1 VVHWYVLAIGQVAFT
16 IRQWLRER
24 LNREKKMFG
33 RKKKQQAQSK
43 TGTPEKQSQLAVVKD
58 AYKLV
63 KKNSPLAIIWCL
75 LVFVLIITFGVIIG
89 NNLGHPIYAGF
100 LSLPLGFLAAFFL
113 FTRYA
118 NTAAFSSIEGQIGA
132 GASVLMSIRRG
143 FVTTPAVNVNRDQD
157 MVHRVSGKAGII
169 LVGEGGFGVKS
180 LMQDERRKM
189 ERFLSGVPVTEVI
202 VGDGSGQVS
211 IRKLQ
216 KHLKK
221 LPKKL
226 STVQLREVR
235 ARLKSVG
242 GLNIPMPKGPMPTNV
257 RMPRR

>member
-1 VVHWYVLAIGQVAFT
+1 
-16 IRQWLRER
+16 
-24 LNREKKMFG
+24 MFG
-33 RKKKQQAQSK
+33 RKKKNVEAPAK
-43 TGTPEKQSQLAVVKD
+43 GDAPKKQSQLAVVKD

-63 KKNSPLAIIWCL
+63 KKDSPLAVVWCL
-75 LVFVLIITFGVIIG
+75 LVFALVLTFGVIIG

-100 LSLPLGFLAAFFL
+100 ITLPVAFLAAFFL

-118 NTAAFSSIEGQIGA
+118 NVAAYASIEGQIGA
-132 GASVLMSIRRG
+132 GVSVLMSIRRG

-169 LVGEGGFGVKS
+169 LVGEGGFGVKT

-189 ERFLSGVPVTEVI
+189 ERFLSGVPVTEVV
-202 VGDGSGQVS
+202 VGDGQGQVTV
-211 IRKLQ
+211 RKLQ

-226 STVQLREVR
+226 NTVQLREVR
-235 ARLKSVG
+235 ARLRSVG
-242 GLNIPMPKGPMPTNV
+242 GLNIPMPKGPMPTNQ
-257 RMPRR
+257 RIPRR

>member
-1 VVHWYVLAIGQVAFT
+1 
-16 IRQWLRER
+16 
-24 LNREKKMFG
+24 MFG
-33 RKKKQQAQSK
+33 RKKKEKELLKDGAPQ
-43 TGTPEKQSQLAVVKD
+43 KQSQLSVLKD

-63 KKNSPLAIIWCL
+63 KNDSPMAILWCL
-75 LVFVLIITFGVIIG
+75 LVFVLILTFGVIIG

-100 LSLPLGFLAAFFL
+100 LSLPLAFLAGFFL
-113 FTRYA
+113 FTRFA
-118 NTAAFSSIEGQIGA
+118 NTAAFSSIQGQLGA
-132 GASVLMSIRRG
+132 GASVLMSIKRG
-143 FVTTPAVNVNRDQD
+143 FITTPAVAVNRDQD

-169 LVGEGGFGVKS
+169 LVGEGGFAVRT

-189 ERFLSGVPVTEVI
+189 ERFLSGVQVTEI
-202 VGDGSGQVS
+202 LVGDGQGHVS

-235 ARLKSVG
+235 ARLRSVG
-242 GLNIPMPKGPMPTNV
+242 GLNIPMPKGPMPTSN
-257 RMPRR
+257 RMPKR

>member
-1 VVHWYVLAIGQVAFT
+1 
-16 IRQWLRER
+16 
-24 LNREKKMFG
+24 MFG
-33 RKKKQQAQSK
+33 RKKKEAAAKSDK
-43 TGTPEKQSQLAVVKD
+43 SATPEKQSQLAVLKD

-63 KKNSPLAIIWCL
+63 RKESPLGIIYSVL
-75 LVFVLIITFGVIIG
+75 AFVVVLAAGIAFGKSI
-89 NNLGHPIYAGF
+89 GHPIYLGF
-100 LSLPLGFLAAFFL
+100 ISLPLAFLVGFFL
-113 FTRYA
+113 FTRFA
-118 NTAAFSSIEGQIGA
+118 NSAAFASIDGQLGA

-143 FVTTPAVNVNRDQD
+143 FVTTPAVNVSRNQD

-169 LVGEGGFGVKS
+169 LVGEGSNGVKS
-180 LMQDERRKM
+180 LLQDERRKM

-202 VGDGSGQVS
+202 VGDGQGQVS

-226 STVQLREVR
+226 TTAQLREVR
-235 ARLKSVG
+235 ARVRSVG
-242 GLNIPMPKGPMPTNV
+242 GLNIPMPKGPMPTNI

>member
-1 VVHWYVLAIGQVAFT
+1 
-16 IRQWLRER
+16 
-24 LNREKKMFG
+24 MFG
-33 RKKKQQAQSK
+33 RKKKKEEAAAK
-43 TGTPEKQSQLAVVKD
+43 GDAPKKQSQLSVVKD

-63 KKNSPLAIIWCL
+63 KKDSPLAVVWCL
-75 LVFVLIITFGVIIG
+75 LIFVLVLTFGIIIG

-100 LSLPLGFLAAFFL
+100 ITLPVAFLAAFFL

-118 NTAAFSSIEGQIGA
+118 NTAAFASIQGQLGA
-132 GASVLMSIRRG
+132 GASVLMSIKRG

-157 MVHRVSGKAGII
+157 MVHRVSGKAGIV

-180 LMQDERRKM
+180 LMQDEKRKM

-202 VGDGSGQVS
+202 VGENSGQVS
-211 IRKLQ
+211 IKKLH
-216 KHLKK
+216 KHLKI

-226 STVQLREVR
+226 NTAQLREVR
-235 ARLKSVG
+235 ARLRSVG
-242 GLNIPMPKGPMPTNV
+242 GLNLPMPKGPMPTNV

>member
-1 VVHWYVLAIGQVAFT
+1 
-16 IRQWLRER
+16 
-24 LNREKKMFG
+24 MFG
-33 RKKKQQAQSK
+33 RKKKTEEAPVK
-43 TGTPEKQSQLAVVKD
+43 GAAPEKQSQIAVLKD
-58 AYKLV
+58 AFKLV
-63 KKNSPLAIIWCL
+63 KNDSPLAIIWCL
-75 LVFVLIITFGVIIG
+75 LVFVLIVVFGVIIG

-100 LSLPLGFLAAFFL
+100 LSTPLGFLAAFFL
-113 FTRYA
+113 FTRFA
-118 NTAAFSSIEGQIGA
+118 NTAAFSSIEGQMGA

-169 LVGEGGFGVKS
+169 LVGEGGFAVRT
-180 LMQDERRKM
+180 LMQDEKRKM
-189 ERFLSGVPVTEVI
+189 ERFLSGVPITEVY
-202 VGDGSGQVS
+202 VGDGQNQVS

-226 STVQLREVR
+226 NTSQLREVR
-235 ARLKSVG
+235 ARLRSVG
-242 GLNIPMPKGPMPTNV
+242 GLTLPMPKGPLPGNA

>member
-1 VVHWYVLAIGQVAFT
+1 
-16 IRQWLRER
+16 
-24 LNREKKMFG
+24 MFG
-33 RKKKQQAQSK
+33 RKKKKEEAAAK
-43 TGTPEKQSQLAVVKD
+43 GDAPKKQSQLSVVKD

-63 KKNSPLAIIWCL
+63 KKDSPLAVVWCL
-75 LVFVLIITFGVIIG
+75 LIFVLVLTFGIIIG

-100 LSLPLGFLAAFFL
+100 ITLPVAFLAAFFL

-118 NTAAFSSIEGQIGA
+118 NTAAFASIQGQLGA
-132 GASVLMSIRRG
+132 GASVLMSIKRG

-157 MVHRVSGKAGII
+157 MVHRVSGKAGIV

-180 LMQDERRKM
+180 LMQDEKRKM
-189 ERFLSGVPVTEVI
+189 ERFLSGVPVTEVM
-202 VGDGSGQVS
+202 VGENSGQVS
-211 IRKLQ
+211 IKKLH

-226 STVQLREVR
+226 NTAQLREVR
-235 ARLKSVG
+235 ARLRSVG
-242 GLNIPMPKGPMPTNV
+242 GLNLPMPKGPMPTNV

>member
-1 VVHWYVLAIGQVAFT
+1 
-16 IRQWLRER
+16 
-24 LNREKKMFG
+24 MFG
-33 RKKKQQAQSK
+33 RKKKQQEATAK
-43 TGTPEKQSQLAVVKD
+43 GAVPEKKQSQLAVVKD

-63 KKNSPLAIIWCL
+63 KKDSPFAIIWCL
-75 LVFVLIITFGVIIG
+75 LVFALILVFGVIIG

-100 LSLPLGFLAAFFL
+100 LSLPLAFLAGFFL
-113 FTRYA
+113 FTRFA
-118 NTAAFSSIEGQIGA
+118 NTAAFASIEGQVGA

-143 FVTTPAVNVNRDQD
+143 FVTTPAVNVDRDQD
-157 MVHRVSGKAGII
+157 MVHRVSSKAGII
-169 LVGEGGFGVKS
+169 LVGEGGYGVKS

-189 ERFLSGVPVTEVI
+189 ERFLSGVPVSEVV
-202 VGDGSGQVS
+202 VGDNQGQVS

-226 STVQLREVR
+226 NTVQLREVR
-235 ARLKSVG
+235 ARLRSVG
-242 GLNIPMPKGPMPTNV
+242 GLNLPMPKGPMPTNI

>member
-1 VVHWYVLAIGQVAFT
+1 
-16 IRQWLRER
+16 
-24 LNREKKMFG
+24 MFG
-33 RKKKQQAQSK
+33 RKKKQQETTAK
-43 TGTPEKQSQLAVVKD
+43 GVVPEKKQSQLAVVKD

-63 KKNSPLAIIWCL
+63 KKDSPFAIIWCL
-75 LVFVLIITFGVIIG
+75 LVFALILVFGVIIG

-100 LSLPLGFLAAFFL
+100 LSLPLAFLAGFFL
-113 FTRYA
+113 FTRFA
-118 NTAAFSSIEGQIGA
+118 NTAAFASIEGQVGA

-143 FVTTPAVNVNRDQD
+143 FITTPAVNVNRDQD
-157 MVHRVSGKAGII
+157 MVHRVSSKAGII
-169 LVGEGGFGVKS
+169 LVGEGGYGVKS

-189 ERFLSGVPVTEVI
+189 ERFLSGVPVSEVI
-202 VGDGSGQVS
+202 VGDNQGQVS

-235 ARLKSVG
+235 ARLRSVG
-242 GLNIPMPKGPMPTNV
+242 GLNLPMPKGPMPTNI

>member
-1 VVHWYVLAIGQVAFT
+1 
-16 IRQWLRER
+16 
-24 LNREKKMFG
+24 MFG
-33 RKKKQQAQSK
+33 RKKKKEEAAAK
-43 TGTPEKQSQLAVVKD
+43 GDAPKKQSQLAVVKD
-58 AYKLV
+58 AYRLV
-63 KKNSPLAIIWCL
+63 KKDSPLAVVWCL
-75 LVFVLIITFGVIIG
+75 VIFVLVLTFGIIIG

-100 LSLPLGFLAAFFL
+100 ITLPVAFLAAFFL

-118 NTAAFSSIEGQIGA
+118 NTAAFASIQGQLGA
-132 GASVLMSIRRG
+132 GASVLMSIKRC

-180 LMQDERRKM
+180 LMQDEKRKM
-189 ERFLSGVPVTEVI
+189 ERFLSGVPVTEVM
-202 VGDGSGQVS
+202 VGENSGQVS
-211 IRKLQ
+211 IKKLH

-226 STVQLREVR
+226 NTAQLREVR
-235 ARLKSVG
+235 ARLRSVG
-242 GLNIPMPKGPMPTNV
+242 GLNLPMPKGPMPTNV

>member
-1 VVHWYVLAIGQVAFT
+1 
-16 IRQWLRER
+16 
-24 LNREKKMFG
+24 MFG
-33 RKKKQQAQSK
+33 RKKKNVEAPAK
-43 TGTPEKQSQLAVVKD
+43 GDAPKKQSQLAVVKD

-63 KKNSPLAIIWCL
+63 KKESPLAVIWCL
-75 LVFVLIITFGVIIG
+75 LVFVLVLTFGVIIG

-100 LSLPLGFLAAFFL
+100 ITLPVAFLAAFFL

-118 NTAAFSSIEGQIGA
+118 NVAAYASIEGQIGA

-169 LVGEGGFGVKS
+169 LVGEGGFGVKT

-189 ERFLSGVPVTEVI
+189 ERFLSGVPVTEVVI
-202 VGDGSGQVS
+202 GDGQGQVS

-216 KHLKK
+216 KHLRK

-226 STVQLREVR
+226 NTVQLREVR
-235 ARLKSVG
+235 ARLRSVG
-242 GLNIPMPKGPMPTNV
+242 GLNMPMPKGPMPTNQ
-257 RMPRR
+257 RIPRR

>member
-1 VVHWYVLAIGQVAFT
+1 
-16 IRQWLRER
+16 
-24 LNREKKMFG
+24 MFG
-33 RKKKQQAQSK
+33 RKKKKEEAATK
-43 TGTPEKQSQLAVVKD
+43 GDAPKKQSQLAVVKD
-58 AYKLV
+58 AYRLV
-63 KKNSPLAIIWCL
+63 KKDSPLAVVWCL
-75 LVFVLIITFGVIIG
+75 VIFVLVLTFGIIIG

-100 LSLPLGFLAAFFL
+100 ITLPVAFLAAFFL

-118 NTAAFSSIEGQIGA
+118 NTAAFASIQGQLGA
-132 GASVLMSIRRG
+132 GASVLMSIKRG

-180 LMQDERRKM
+180 LMQDEKRKM

-202 VGDGSGQVS
+202 VGENSGQVS
-211 IRKLQ
+211 IRKLH

-226 STVQLREVR
+226 NTAQLREVR
-235 ARLKSVG
+235 ARLRSVG
-242 GLNIPMPKGPMPTNV
+242 GLNLPMPKGPMPTNV

>member
-1 VVHWYVLAIGQVAFT
+1 
-16 IRQWLRER
+16 
-24 LNREKKMFG
+24 MFG
-33 RKKKQQAQSK
+33 RKKKKEEQAK
-43 TGTPEKQSQLAVVKD
+43 TGAAKKQSQLAVVKD
-58 AYKLV
+58 AYRLV
-63 KKNSPLAIIWCL
+63 KKDSPLAVFWCL
-75 LVFVLIITFGVIIG
+75 LVFVLILTFGVIIG
-89 NNLGHPIYAGF
+89 YNLDHPIYAGF
-100 LSLPLGFLAAFFL
+100 LSLPLAFLAAFFL

-143 FVTTPAVNVNRDQD
+143 FLTTPAVNVNRNQD

-202 VGDGSGQVS
+202 VGDGEGQVS

-235 ARLKSVG
+235 ARVKSVG
-242 GLNIPMPKGPMPTNV
+242 GLNLPMPKGPMPTNI

>member
-1 VVHWYVLAIGQVAFT
+1 
-16 IRQWLRER
+16 
-24 LNREKKMFG
+24 MFG
-33 RKKKQQAQSK
+33 RKKKTEETSAK
-43 TGTPEKQSQLAVVKD
+43 GAAPEKQSQLAVLKD
-58 AYKLV
+58 AFKLV
-63 KKNSPLAIIWCL
+63 KNDSPLAIVWCL
-75 LVFVLIITFGVIIG
+75 LVFVLIVVFGVIIG

-100 LSLPLGFLAAFFL
+100 LSTPLGFLAAFFL
-113 FTRYA
+113 FTRFA

-169 LVGEGGFGVKS
+169 LVGEGGFAVRA
-180 LMQDERRKM
+180 LMQDEKRKM
-189 ERFLSGVPVTEVI
+189 ERFLSGVPITEVY
-202 VGDGSGQVS
+202 VGDGQNQVS

-226 STVQLREVR
+226 NTSQLREVR
-235 ARLKSVG
+235 ARLRSVG
-242 GLNIPMPKGPMPTNV
+242 GLNLPMPKGPLPGNA

>member
-1 VVHWYVLAIGQVAFT
+1 
-16 IRQWLRER
+16 
-24 LNREKKMFG
+24 MFG
-33 RKKKQQAQSK
+33 RKKKIEEAPAK
-43 TGTPEKQSQLAVVKD
+43 GAAPAKQSQLSVLKD
-58 AYKLV
+58 AFKLV
-63 KKNSPLAIIWCL
+63 KNDSPLAIVWCL
-75 LVFVLIITFGVIIG
+75 LVFVLIVVFGVIIG

-100 LSLPLGFLAAFFL
+100 LSAPLGFLAAFFL
-113 FTRYA
+113 FTRFA
-118 NTAAFSSIEGQIGA
+118 NTAAFSSIEGQVGA

-169 LVGEGGFGVKS
+169 LVGEGGFAVRA
-180 LMQDERRKM
+180 LMQDEKRKM
-189 ERFLSGVPVTEVI
+189 ERFLSGVPITEVY
-202 VGDGSGQVS
+202 VGDGQNQVS

-226 STVQLREVR
+226 NTSQLREVR
-235 ARLKSVG
+235 ARLRSVG
-242 GLNIPMPKGPMPTNV
+242 GLNLPMPKGPLPGNA

>member
-1 VVHWYVLAIGQVAFT
+1 
-16 IRQWLRER
+16 
-24 LNREKKMFG
+24 MFG
-33 RKKKQQAQSK
+33 RKKKNEEAITK
-43 TGTPEKQSQLAVVKD
+43 GAAPEKQSQLAVLKD
-58 AYKLV
+58 AFKLV
-63 KKNSPLAIIWCL
+63 KDNSPIAIVWCL
-75 LVFVLIITFGVIIG
+75 LIFVLILVFGVIIG

-100 LSLPLGFLAAFFL
+100 LSIPLAFLAAFFL
-113 FTRYA
+113 FTRFA

-169 LVGEGGFGVKS
+169 LVGEGGFAVRS
-180 LMQDERRKM
+180 LMQDEKRKM
-189 ERFLSGVPVTEVI
+189 ERCLSGVPITEVY
-202 VGDGSGQVS
+202 VGDGQNQVS

-226 STVQLREVR
+226 NTSQLREVR
-235 ARLKSVG
+235 ARLRSVG
-242 GLNIPMPKGPMPTNV
+242 GLNLPMPKGPMPGNA

>member
-1 VVHWYVLAIGQVAFT
+1 
-16 IRQWLRER
+16 
-24 LNREKKMFG
+24 MFG
-33 RKKKQQAQSK
+33 RKKKNVEAPAK
-43 TGTPEKQSQLAVVKD
+43 GDAPKKQSQLAVVKD

-63 KKNSPLAIIWCL
+63 KKNSPLAVIWCL
-75 LVFVLIITFGVIIG
+75 LVFALVLTFGVIIG
-89 NNLGHPIYAGF
+89 NNLDHPIYAGF
-100 LSLPLGFLAAFFL
+100 ITLPVAFLAAFFL

-118 NTAAFSSIEGQIGA
+118 NVAAYASIEGQIGA

-169 LVGEGGFGVKS
+169 LVGEGGFGVKT

-189 ERFLSGVPVTEVI
+189 ERFLSGVPVTEVV
-202 VGDGSGQVS
+202 VGDGQGQVTV
-211 IRKLQ
+211 RKLQ

-226 STVQLREVR
+226 NTVQLREVR
-235 ARLKSVG
+235 ARLRSVG
-242 GLNIPMPKGPMPTNV
+242 GLNMPMPKGPMPTNQ
-257 RMPRR
+257 RIPRR

>member
-1 VVHWYVLAIGQVAFT
+1 
-16 IRQWLRER
+16 
-24 LNREKKMFG
+24 MFG
-33 RKKKQQAQSK
+33 RKKKKEEAAAK
-43 TGTPEKQSQLAVVKD
+43 GDAPKKQSQLAVVKD

-63 KKNSPLAIIWCL
+63 KKNSPFAVVWCL
-75 LVFVLIITFGVIIG
+75 VIFVLVLTFGIIIG

-100 LSLPLGFLAAFFL
+100 ITLPVAFLAAFFL

-118 NTAAFSSIEGQIGA
+118 NTAAFASIQGQLGA
-132 GASVLMSIRRG
+132 GASVLMSIKRG

-180 LMQDERRKM
+180 LMQDEKRKM

-202 VGDGSGQVS
+202 VGENSGQVS
-211 IRKLQ
+211 IKKLH

-226 STVQLREVR
+226 NTAQLREVR
-235 ARLKSVG
+235 ARLRSVG
-242 GLNIPMPKGPMPTNV
+242 GLNLPMPKGPMPTNV

>member
-1 VVHWYVLAIGQVAFT
+1 
-16 IRQWLRER
+16 
-24 LNREKKMFG
+24 MFG
-33 RKKKQQAQSK
+33 RKKKEKELLKDGAPQ
-43 TGTPEKQSQLAVVKD
+43 KQSQLSVLKD

-63 KKNSPLAIIWCL
+63 KNDSPMALLWCL
-75 LVFVLIITFGVIIG
+75 LVFVLILTFGVIIG

-100 LSLPLGFLAAFFL
+100 LSLPLAFLAGFFL
-113 FTRYA
+113 FTRFA
-118 NTAAFSSIEGQIGA
+118 NTAAFSSIQGQLGA
-132 GASVLMSIRRG
+132 GASVLMSIKRG
-143 FVTTPAVNVNRDQD
+143 FITTPAVAVNRDQD

-169 LVGEGGFGVKS
+169 LVGEGGFAVRT

-189 ERFLSGVPVTEVI
+189 ERFLSGVPVTEVL
-202 VGDGSGQVS
+202 VGDGQGQVS

-235 ARLKSVG
+235 ARLRSVG
-242 GLNIPMPKGPMPTNV
+242 GLNIPMPKGPMPTSN
-257 RMPRR
+257 RMPKR

>member
-1 VVHWYVLAIGQVAFT
+1 
-16 IRQWLRER
+16 
-24 LNREKKMFG
+24 MFG
-33 RKKKQQAQSK
+33 RKKKKEEAAAK
-43 TGTPEKQSQLAVVKD
+43 GDAPKKQSQLAVVKD

-63 KKNSPLAIIWCL
+63 KKDSPLAVVWCL
-75 LVFVLIITFGVIIG
+75 VIFVLVLTFGIIIG

-100 LSLPLGFLAAFFL
+100 ITLPVAFLAAFFL

-118 NTAAFSSIEGQIGA
+118 NTAAFASIQGQLGA
-132 GASVLMSIRRG
+132 GASVLMSIKRG

-157 MVHRVSGKAGII
+157 MVHRVSGKAGIV

-180 LMQDERRKM
+180 LMQDEKRKM

-202 VGDGSGQVS
+202 VGENSGQVS
-211 IRKLQ
+211 IKKLH

-226 STVQLREVR
+226 NTAQLREVR
-235 ARLKSVG
+235 ARLRSVG
-242 GLNIPMPKGPMPTNV
+242 GLNLPMPKGPMPTNI

>member
-1 VVHWYVLAIGQVAFT
+1 
-16 IRQWLRER
+16 
-24 LNREKKMFG
+24 MFG
-33 RKKKQQAQSK
+33 KKKKKEEAATK
-43 TGTPEKQSQLAVVKD
+43 GDAPKKQSQLAVVKD
-58 AYKLV
+58 AYRLV
-63 KKNSPLAIIWCL
+63 KKDSPLAVVWCL
-75 LVFVLIITFGVIIG
+75 VIFVLVLTFGIIIG

-100 LSLPLGFLAAFFL
+100 ITLPVAFLAAFFL

-118 NTAAFSSIEGQIGA
+118 NTAAFASIQGQLGA
-132 GASVLMSIRRG
+132 GASVLMSIKRG

-180 LMQDERRKM
+180 LMQDEKRKM

-202 VGDGSGQVS
+202 VGENSGQVS
-211 IRKLQ
+211 IRKLH

-226 STVQLREVR
+226 NTAQLREVR
-235 ARLKSVG
+235 ARLRSVG
-242 GLNIPMPKGPMPTNV
+242 GLNLPMPKGPMPTNV

>member
-1 VVHWYVLAIGQVAFT
+1 
-16 IRQWLRER
+16 
-24 LNREKKMFG
+24 MFG
-33 RKKKQQAQSK
+33 RKKKKEAKANSGDAK
-43 TGTPEKQSQLAVVKD
+43 KQSQLAVVKD
-58 AYKLV
+58 AYRLV
-63 KKNSPLAIIWCL
+63 KKDSPFAIFWCL
-75 LVFVLIITFGVIIG
+75 VVFALILTFGVIIG
-89 NNLGHPIYAGF
+89 YNLNHPIYAGF
-100 LSLPLGFLAAFFL
+100 LSAPIAFLAAFFL

-132 GASVLMSIRRG
+132 GASVLMSIKRG
-143 FVTTPAVNVNRDQD
+143 FITTPAVNVNRNQD

-189 ERFLSGVPVTEVI
+189 ERFLSGVPVTEII
-202 VGDGSGQVS
+202 VGEGPGEIS

-226 STVQLREVR
+226 STAQLRELR
-235 ARLKSVG
+235 ARVKSVG
-242 GLNIPMPKGPMPTNV
+242 GLNIPLPKGPLPTNI

>member
-1 VVHWYVLAIGQVAFT
+1 
-16 IRQWLRER
+16 
-24 LNREKKMFG
+24 MFG
-33 RKKKQQAQSK
+33 RKKKEKELLKDGSPQ
-43 TGTPEKQSQLAVVKD
+43 KQSQLSVLKD

-63 KKNSPLAIIWCL
+63 KNDSPIAILWCL
-75 LVFVLIITFGVIIG
+75 LVFVLILTFGVIIG

-100 LSLPLGFLAAFFL
+100 LSLPLAFLAGFFL
-113 FTRYA
+113 FTRFA
-118 NTAAFSSIEGQIGA
+118 NTAAFSSIQGQLGA
-132 GASVLMSIRRG
+132 GASVLMSIKRG
-143 FVTTPAVNVNRDQD
+143 FITTPAVAVNRDQD

-169 LVGEGGFGVKS
+169 LVGEGGFAVRT

-189 ERFLSGVPVTEVI
+189 ERFLSGVPVTEVL
-202 VGDGSGQVS
+202 VGDGQGQVS

-235 ARLKSVG
+235 ARLRSVG
-242 GLNIPMPKGPMPTNV
+242 GLNIPMPKGPMPTSN
-257 RMPRR
+257 RMPKR

>member
-1 VVHWYVLAIGQVAFT
+1 
-16 IRQWLRER
+16 
-24 LNREKKMFG
+24 MFG
-33 RKKKQQAQSK
+33 RKKKKVEAPAK
-43 TGTPEKQSQLAVVKD
+43 GDAPKKQSQLAVVKD

-63 KKNSPLAIIWCL
+63 KKNSPLAVIWCL
-75 LVFVLIITFGVIIG
+75 LVFALVLTFGVIIG

-100 LSLPLGFLAAFFL
+100 ITLPVAFLAAFFL

-118 NTAAFSSIEGQIGA
+118 NVAAYASIEGQIGA

-169 LVGEGGFGVKS
+169 LVGEGGFGVKT

-189 ERFLSGVPVTEVI
+189 ERFLSGVPVTEVV
-202 VGDGSGQVS
+202 VGDGQGQVTV
-211 IRKLQ
+211 RKLQ

-226 STVQLREVR
+226 NTVQLREVR
-235 ARLKSVG
+235 ARLRSVG
-242 GLNIPMPKGPMPTNV
+242 GLNMPMPKGPMPTNQ
-257 RMPRR
+257 RIPRR

>member
-1 VVHWYVLAIGQVAFT
+1 
-16 IRQWLRER
+16 
-24 LNREKKMFG
+24 MFG
-33 RKKKQQAQSK
+33 RKKKEAAVTTDKNAAS
-43 TGTPEKQSQLAVVKD
+43 EKQSQLAVLKD

-63 KKNSPLAIIWCL
+63 RKESPAGIIYSIFIFVVV
-75 LVFVLIITFGVIIG
+75 LVAGIAFGKSI
-89 NNLGHPIYAGF
+89 GHPIYLG
-100 LSLPLGFLAAFFL
+100 LISLPLAFLIAFFL
-113 FTRYA
+113 FTRFA
-118 NTAAFSSIEGQIGA
+118 NTAAFASIEGQLGA

-143 FVTTPAVNVNRDQD
+143 FVTTPAVNVSRNQD

-169 LVGEGGFGVKS
+169 LVGEGSSAVRS
-180 LMQDERRKM
+180 LLQDERKKM

-202 VGDGSGQVS
+202 VGDNAGQVS

-226 STVQLREVR
+226 NTAQLREVR
-235 ARLKSVG
+235 ARLRSVG

>member
-1 VVHWYVLAIGQVAFT
+1 
-16 IRQWLRER
+16 
-24 LNREKKMFG
+24 MFG
-33 RKKKQQAQSK
+33 RKKKTEEAPVK
-43 TGTPEKQSQLAVVKD
+43 GAAPEKQSQLAVLKD
-58 AYKLV
+58 AFKLV
-63 KKNSPLAIIWCL
+63 KGDSPLSLVWCL
-75 LVFVLIITFGVIIG
+75 LVFVLIVVFGVIIG

-100 LSLPLGFLAAFFL
+100 LSTPLGFLAAFFL
-113 FTRYA
+113 FTRFA
-118 NTAAFSSIEGQIGA
+118 NTAAFSSIEGQMGA

-169 LVGEGGFGVKS
+169 LVGEGTQAVRA
-180 LMQDERRKM
+180 LIQDERKKM
-189 ERFLSGVPVTEVI
+189 ERFLSGVPVSEVV
-202 VGDGSGQVS
+202 VGDNQGQVS

-226 STVQLREVR
+226 NTVQLREVR
-235 ARLKSVG
+235 ARLRSVG
-242 GLNIPMPKGPMPTNV
+242 GLNLPMPKGPMPTNI

>member
-1 VVHWYVLAIGQVAFT
+1 
-16 IRQWLRER
+16 
-24 LNREKKMFG
+24 MFG
-33 RKKKQQAQSK
+33 RKKKKEEAAAK
-43 TGTPEKQSQLAVVKD
+43 GDAPKKQSQLSVVKD

-63 KKNSPLAIIWCL
+63 KKDSPLAVVWCL
-75 LVFVLIITFGVIIG
+75 LIFVLVLTFGIIIG

-100 LSLPLGFLAAFFL
+100 ITLPVAFLAAFFL

-118 NTAAFSSIEGQIGA
+118 NTAAFASIQGQLGA
-132 GASVLMSIRRG
+132 GASVLMSIKRG
-143 FVTTPAVNVNRDQD
+143 FVTTPAVNVNRDQG
-157 MVHRVSGKAGII
+157 MVHRVSGKAGIV

-180 LMQDERRKM
+180 LMQDEKRKM

-202 VGDGSGQVS
+202 VGENSGQVS
-211 IRKLQ
+211 IKKLH

-226 STVQLREVR
+226 NTAQLREVR
-235 ARLKSVG
+235 ARLRSVG
-242 GLNIPMPKGPMPTNV
+242 GLNLPMPKGPMPTNV

>member
-1 VVHWYVLAIGQVAFT
+1 
-16 IRQWLRER
+16 
-24 LNREKKMFG
+24 MFG
-33 RKKKQQAQSK
+33 RKKKIEEAPAK
-43 TGTPEKQSQLAVVKD
+43 GAAPEKQSQLSVLKD
-58 AYKLV
+58 AFKLV
-63 KKNSPLAIIWCL
+63 KNDSPLAIVWCL
-75 LVFVLIITFGVIIG
+75 LVFVLIMVFGVIIG

-100 LSLPLGFLAAFFL
+100 LSAPLGFLAAFFL
-113 FTRYA
+113 FTRFA

-169 LVGEGGFGVKS
+169 LVGEGGFAVRA
-180 LMQDERRKM
+180 LMQDEKRKM
-189 ERFLSGVPVTEVI
+189 ERFLSGVPITEVY
-202 VGDGSGQVS
+202 VGDGQNQVS

-226 STVQLREVR
+226 NTSQLREVR
-235 ARLKSVG
+235 ARLRSVG
-242 GLNIPMPKGPMPTNV
+242 GLNLPMPKGPIPGNA

>member
-1 VVHWYVLAIGQVAFT
+1 
-16 IRQWLRER
+16 
-24 LNREKKMFG
+24 MFG
-33 RKKKQQAQSK
+33 RKKKVAAVAIDK
-43 TGTPEKQSQLAVVKD
+43 NAAPEKQSQLAVLKD

-63 KKNSPLAIIWCL
+63 RKESPAGIIYSIL
-75 LVFVLIITFGVIIG
+75 TFVVVLIAGIAFGKSI
-89 NNLGHPIYAGF
+89 GHPIYLG
-100 LSLPLGFLAAFFL
+100 LISLPLAFLIAFFL
-113 FTRYA
+113 FTRFA
-118 NTAAFSSIEGQIGA
+118 NTAAFASIEGQLGA

-143 FVTTPAVNVNRDQD
+143 FVTTPAVNVSRNQD

-169 LVGEGGFGVKS
+169 LVGEGSQAVRS
-180 LMQDERRKM
+180 LLQDERKKM

-202 VGDGSGQVS
+202 VGDNAGQVS

-226 STVQLREVR
+226 NTVQLREVR
-235 ARLKSVG
+235 ARLRSVG

>member
-1 VVHWYVLAIGQVAFT
+1 
-16 IRQWLRER
+16 
-24 LNREKKMFG
+24 MFG
-33 RKKKQQAQSK
+33 RNKKNEEANTKGAA
-43 TGTPEKQSQLAVVKD
+43 PEKQSQLAVLKD
-58 AYKLV
+58 AFKLV
-63 KKNSPLAIIWCL
+63 KDNSPIAIVWCL
-75 LVFVLIITFGVIIG
+75 LIFVLILVFGVIIG

-100 LSLPLGFLAAFFL
+100 LSIPLAFLAAFFL
-113 FTRYA
+113 FTRFA

-169 LVGEGGFGVKS
+169 LVGEGGFAVRS
-180 LMQDERRKM
+180 LMQDEKRKM
-189 ERFLSGVPVTEVI
+189 ERFLSGVPITEI
-202 VGDGSGQVS
+202 YVGDGQNQVS

-226 STVQLREVR
+226 NTSQLREVR
-235 ARLKSVG
+235 ARLRSVG
-242 GLNIPMPKGPMPTNV
+242 GLNLPMPKGPMPGNA